1 MKIFIDTAKLDEI
14 KEACSWGIVDGVT
27 TNPSLIKRAVDDLSV
42 SGKSVDMKEYIDKI
56 CKTVGE
62 GRPVSLEVI
71 SLTSEKMVKE
81 AKLLYEKF
89 NPIAQN
95 VVIKIPINTR
105 TDGGKTT
112 NYEGLK
118 AITQLSKE
126 GIPVNVTLV
135 MNVGQAILAAKAGA
149 RYVSPFAGRV
159 DDYIRKRLGVGFQK
173 GDYFDFQ
180 LVERVTSKKLD
191 QKIEDGVDK
200 SLATI
205 YLDEDTKKTVSLG
218 QDDGLYSGVE
228 LVEAI
233 VKIFRNYGIK
243 TEVIAASIRNPRQVR
258 EVAEAGADIAT
269 IPFKVLEEMLQHPK
283 TVEGIK
289 KFSKDV
295 VPEYR
300 ELFSPN

>member
-1 MKIFIDTAKLDEI
+1 MKIFVDTAKLNEI
-14 KEACSWGIVDGVT
+14 EEACSWGIVDGVT
-27 TNPSLIKRAVDDLSV
+27 TNPSLIKRAVDDLRANE
-42 SGKSVDMKEYIDKI
+42 KSIDIEEYIGKI

-71 SLTSEKMVKE
+71 SLTAEKMVEE

-89 NPIAQN
+89 NPIAHN

-105 TDGGKTT
+105 TDKGETT

-118 AITQLSKE
+118 AISRLSKE
-126 GIPVNVTLV
+126 EIPVNVTLV
-135 MNVGQAILAAKAGA
+135 MNVGQAVLAAKAGA

-159 DDYIRKRLGVGFQK
+159 DDYIRKRLGIEFQK

-180 LVERVTSKKLD
+180 LVKRVASEKLN
-191 QKIEDGVDK
+191 QKIGDRVDK
-200 SLATI
+200 PLATI
-205 YLDEDTKKTVSLG
+205 YLDEDTKRAVSLG

-228 LVEAI
+228 LVKAI
-233 VKIFRNYGIK
+233 VKIFRIYGIK

-283 TVEGIK
+283 TVEGIE
-289 KFSKDV
+289 KFSEDV

-300 ELFSPN
+300 ELFNMG